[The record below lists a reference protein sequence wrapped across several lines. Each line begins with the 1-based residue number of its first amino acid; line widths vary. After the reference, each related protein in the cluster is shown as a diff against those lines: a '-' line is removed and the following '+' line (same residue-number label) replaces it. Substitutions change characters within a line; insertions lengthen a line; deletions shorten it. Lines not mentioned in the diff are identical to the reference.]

1 VRCSPLVYRE
11 HVGPEDLSAIRR
23 LVSGSGFFNPQEQ
36 EVAVELLEE
45 RLQRGQASGYHFLL
59 ADCSGAVAGFTC
71 YGPIPGTAASFD
83 LYWIVVDAEL
93 RGQGI
98 GRALLRRTEALIA
111 QQQGRRVYVET
122 SAREQYRSTCAFYE
136 RCGYGQEAL
145 LSDFYAPGDDKVI
158 LVKVL
163 PSAEL
168 SSRRA
173 EPDSGSAE

>member
-1 VRCSPLVYRE
+1 VSCSPLVYRE
-11 HVGPEDLSAIRR
+11 QVRPEDPSAVRR

-45 RLQRGQASGYHFLL
+45 RLQRGPASGYHFLL
-59 ADCSGAVAGFTC
+59 AECSGAVAGFTC

-93 RGQGI
+93 RGRGI
-98 GRALLRRTEALIA
+98 GRELLRRTEALIA
-111 QQQGRRVYVET
+111 QNQGRRVYVET
-122 SAREQYRSTCAFYE
+122 SARDQYRPTRSFYE
-136 RCGYGQEAL
+136 RCGYRQEAL
-145 LSDFYAPGDDKVI
+145 LRDFYAPGDDKVI

-163 PSAEL
+163 PPGGQ

-173 EPDSGSAE
+173 EPDKGCGG